1 MRGPD
6 YTSVDIMSPL
16 TIRDPQEASITALR
30 LPAFQ
35 HALMSGWG
43 GPPQVSTMYAATET
57 TIEFTRG
64 YRVPPGVTEVDV
76 EVRGSGNGS
85 AHFTTAADAT
95 GVKLWFANG
104 WLWSASGFSTEAGV
118 EKAQDVRGGKLIV
131 LAAPVWE
138 WTDIDLSVE
147 VEATD
152 EVGTYTLTVYPHH
165 VPR

>member
-35 HALMSGWG
+35 HAVMSGWG

-76 EVRGSGNGS
+76 EVRGSGSGLVQ
-85 AHFTTAADAT
+85 FTTAADAT

-104 WLWSASGFSTEAGV
+104 FTTTVAGV
-118 EKAQDVRGGKLIV
+118 YMAQDIRGGKLTV

-138 WTDIDLSVE
+138 WTDIDVLVE
-147 VEATD
+147 IGATD
-152 EVGTYTLTVYPHH
+152 GPIETYTLTVYPHH

>member
-6 YTSVDIMSPL
+6 YTSVDIKSPL

-85 AHFTTAADAT
+85 VHFTTAADAT
-95 GVKLWFANG
+95 GVTLWFANG
-104 WLWSASGFSTEAGV
+104 FNPQVGP
-118 EKAQDVRGGKLIV
+118 EKAQDVRGGRLVV

-138 WTDIDLSVE
+138 WTDTDLYVS
-147 VEATD
+147 VEATVD
-152 EVGTYTLTVYPHH
+152 DIETYTLTVYPHH

>member
-43 GPPQVSTMYAATET
+43 GPPQVSTMSCLTQLLGD
-57 TIEFTRG
+57 FTRG

-76 EVRGSGNGS
+76 EVRASGNG
-85 AHFTTAADAT
+85 AVHLFTDEDAT
-95 GVKLWFANG
+95 GVRLWFANG
-104 WLWSASGFSTEAGV
+104 FNPEVGP
-118 EKAQDVRGGKLIV
+118 EKAQDVRGGRLVV

-138 WTDIDLSVE
+138 WTDIDLYVN
-147 VEATD
+147 VEATLD
-152 EVGTYTLTVYPHH
+152 EIETYTLTVYPHH

>member
-6 YTSVDIMSPL
+6 YTSVDIKSPL

-43 GPPQVSTMYAATET
+43 GPPQVSTMYTLTQTLVE
-57 TIEFTRG
+57 ITRG

-104 WLWSASGFSTEAGV
+104 FSTEAGV

-147 VEATD
+147 VEATGD
-152 EVGTYTLTVYPHH
+152 EVGTYTLTMYPHH

>member
-6 YTSVDIMSPL
+6 YTSVDIMYPL

-43 GPPQVSTMYAATET
+43 GPPQVSTMYARRVAHL
-57 TIEFTRG
+57 TRG

-85 AHFTTAADAT
+85 VHFTTAADAT
-95 GVKLWFANG
+95 GVKLWFAN
-104 WLWSASGFSTEAGV
+104 GFSTEAGV

-131 LAAPVWE
+131 LAAEVWE

-147 VEATD
+147 VESTD
-152 EVGTYTLTVYPHH
+152 DEIGTYTLTVYPHH

>member
-35 HALMSGWG
+35 HAVMSGWG
-43 GPPQVSTMYAATET
+43 GPPQVSTMSVYVPTET
-57 TIEFTRG
+57 LIEFTRG

-76 EVRGSGNGS
+76 EVRGSGNGRVKIE
-85 AHFTTAADAT
+85 TAEDAT
-95 GVKLWFANG
+95 GVSLWFADAFVEEEPG
-104 WLWSASGFSTEAGV
+104 PQSA
-118 EKAQDVRGGKLIV
+118 KDIRGGRLIV

-138 WTDIDLSVE
+138 WTDIDLYVE
-147 VEATD
+147 CECGIG
-152 EVGTYTLTVYPHH
+152 ENLETYTLTVYPHH

>member
-43 GPPQVSTMYAATET
+43 GPPQVSTLSCLEQGLRE
-57 TIEFTRG
+57 ITRG

-85 AHFTTAADAT
+85 VRFTTAADAT
-95 GVKLWFANG
+95 GVTLWFANG
-104 WLWSASGFSTEAGV
+104 FNPQVGP
-118 EKAQDVRGGKLIV
+118 EKAQDVRGGRLVV

-138 WTDIDLSVE
+138 WTDTDLYVN
-147 VEATD
+147 VEATVD
-152 EVGTYTLTVYPHH
+152 EIETYTLTVYPHH

>member
-6 YTSVDIMSPL
+6 YTSVDIKSPL

-30 LPAFQ
+30 MPAFQ

-43 GPPQVSTMYAATET
+43 GPPQVSTMSIYTLAGWVSNV
-57 TIEFTRG
+57 TRS

-76 EVRGSGNGS
+76 EVRASGKGLVKIES
-85 AHFTTAADAT
+85 DEDTT
-95 GVKLWFANG
+95 GVSLWFADSFVGEEPAPHAAN
-104 WLWSASGFSTEAGV
+104 
-118 EKAQDVRGGKLIV
+118 DMRGGRLVV

-138 WTDIDLSVE
+138 WTDVDLYIE
-147 VEATD
+147 CTTD
-152 EVGTYTLTVYPHH
+152 LGVNLETYTLTVYPHH

>member
-6 YTSVDIMSPL
+6 YTSVDIKSPL

-35 HALMSGWG
+35 HAVMSAWG
-43 GPPQVSTMYAATET
+43 GPPQVSSMWVRTET
-57 TIEFTRG
+57 AYTLTRG

-76 EVRGSGNGS
+76 EVRASSNGS
-85 AHFTTAADAT
+85 VHFETAADST
-95 GVKLWFANG
+95 GVSLWFANG
-104 WLWSASGFSTEAGV
+104 FSTVAGV
-118 EKAQDVRGGKLIV
+118 EKAQDVRGGKLVV

-138 WTDIDLSVE
+138 WTDIDLYVE
-147 VEATD
+147 VAATD
-152 EVGTYTLTVYPHH
+152 QEIETYTLTVYPHH